1 MLTLP
6 DPPSAGGAMD
16 GQRVY
21 IPLSSGR
28 IVGLDRK
35 TGEMVWMREIESAW
49 PPVADGDT
57 IYVAASDELHAL
69 DAETGDTKWRSPIEH
84 MAIAPR
90 SASGAVVVVMIDPD
104 DVVALRRSDGTQ
116 VWRMSAGTSGTRSLA
131 IGAAVYVTGSEGQV
145 VALSLEDGQKLWN
158 QTLPP
163 MLSPPA
169 TALGRVFVG
178 STNNSLYALDA
189 RTGNLAWPW
198 RSGGDVIGAAANRDM
213 VFYASLDNIVR
224 ALNRGNG
231 NQRWKKPTPTRPVL
245 PPRIVRDDVLIIGL
259 DPTLSTF
266 DTKTGTPGGTFSA
279 PAALAGEPLIDPDF
293 HAFEVAAVIVMR
305 DGRVVALRPQSI
317 AYTEAATVPLAA
329 LPGKPVTRERTP
341 EAIAPPPS
349 RSGP

>member
-21 IPLSSGR
+21 IPLSSEQ
-28 IVGLDRK
+28 IVALDR
-35 TGEMVWMREIESAW
+35 TSGATVWMRDIESAW

-57 IYVAASDELHAL
+57 VYVVASDELHAL
-69 DAETGDTKWRSPIEH
+69 DAETGDTKWRSPLEH
-84 MAIAPR
+84 MAIAPIA
-90 SASGAVVVVMIDPD
+90 ASGAVVVVMIDPG

-116 VWRMSAGTSGTRSLA
+116 AWRTSAGTSGTRSLA
-131 IGAAVYVTGSEGQV
+131 VGTAVYITGSDGQL
-145 VALSLEDGQKLWN
+145 VALSLEDGQKLWG

-163 MLSPPA
+163 MLSPPSLA
-169 TALGRVFVG
+169 IGRVFVG
-178 STNNSLYALDA
+178 STNNYLYAFDEKN
-189 RTGNLAWPW
+189 GKLAWEW

-245 PPRIVRDDVLIIGL
+245 PPRIVRDDVLIVGL

-266 DTKTGTPGGTFSA
+266 DTKTGTPGGMFSA

-293 HAFEVAAVIVMR
+293 HPFQVAAVIVMR
-305 DGRVVALRPQSI
+305 DGRVVALRPQSV
-317 AYTEAATVPLAA
+317 AYTEAVTVPLAA
-329 LPGKPVTRERTP
+329 LPGRPVTRERTP
-341 EAIAPPPS
+341 EAIQNS
-349 RSGP
+349 K

>member
-16 GQRVY
+16 RQRVY
-21 IPLSSGR
+21 IPLSSNQ
-28 IVGLDRK
+28 ILALDRK
-35 TGEMVWMREIESAW
+35 TGATVWMREIESAW

-57 IYVAASDELHAL
+57 VYVVASDELHAL
-69 DAETGDTKWRSPIEH
+69 DAETGETKWRSSIEH
-84 MAIAPR
+84 KAVAPIA
-90 SASGAVVVVMIDPD
+90 ASGAVVVVLTDPD
-104 DVVALRRSDGTQ
+104 EVVAVRRSDGTQ
-116 VWRMSAGTSGTRSLA
+116 AWRMSAGTSGTRSLA
-131 IGAAVYVTGSEGQV
+131 IGTAIYVSGSEGQV
-145 VALSLEDGQKLWN
+145 VALSLEDGQKLWE

-169 TALGRVFVG
+169 LATGRVFVG
-178 STNNSLYALDA
+178 STNNFLYALNEKS
-189 RTGNLAWPW
+189 GKLAWEW

-231 NQRWKKPTPTRPVL
+231 NQRWKKPTATRPVF
-245 PPRIVRDDVLIIGL
+245 PPRIVRDDVLIVGL

-266 DTKTGTPGGTFSA
+266 DTKTGTPGGMFTA

-317 AYTEAATVPLAA
+317 AYTEAAAVPLSA
-329 LPGKPVTRERTP
+329 LPGKALTRERL
-341 EAIAPPPS
+341 PS
-349 RSGP
+349 DR

>member
-16 GQRVY
+16 QQRVY
-21 IPLSSGR
+21 IPLSSEQ
-28 IVGLDRK
+28 IVALDRRSGA
-35 TGEMVWMREIESAW
+35 TVWMREIESAW

-57 IYVAASDELHAL
+57 VYVVASDELHAL
-69 DAETGDTKWRSPIEH
+69 DAETGDTKWRSSLER
-84 MAIAPR
+84 MAIAPIA
-90 SASGAVVVVMIDPD
+90 ASGALVVVMIDPD

-116 VWRMSAGTSGTRSLA
+116 VWRMSAGTSGTRSMA
-131 IGAAVYVTGSEGQV
+131 VGAAVYVTGSEGQV
-145 VALSLEDGQKLWN
+145 VALSLEDGQKLGQ
-158 QTLPP
+158 QTRPP
-163 MLSPPA
+163 MLSPPSLA
-169 TALGRVFVG
+169 IGRVFVG
-178 STNNSLYALDA
+178 STNNYLYAFDEKS
-189 RTGNLAWPW
+189 GKLAWEW

-245 PPRIVRDDVLIIGL
+245 PPRIVRDDVLIVGL

-266 DTKTGTPGGTFSA
+266 DPKTGTPGGTFSA

-305 DGRVVALRPQSI
+305 DGRVVALRPQSVS
-317 AYTEAATVPLAA
+317 YTETVTAPLPA
-329 LPGKPVTRERTP
+329 LPGKPLLRERQP
-341 EAIAPPPS
+341 W
-349 RSGP
+349 